1 MLSHSYWYFR
11 SKKLPQI
18 TNSSLQSPTKSPKK
32 RFPPI
37 ENGQESSPKKAAAA
51 AVGATKYGTWREL
64 QKLSKA
70 NMKERPAEEDTL
82 KEDVE
87 ALVAALEAVEERD
100 RAALADAAL
109 ESVRANRFL
118 CSLCSYESEY
128 LAYAVEVF
136 AGFGV
141 DEPDLNSRTQ
151 AG

>member
-1 MLSHSYWYFR
+1 M
-11 SKKLPQI
+11 
-18 TNSSLQSPTKSPKK
+18 QSPTKSPKK

-37 ENGQESSPKKAAAA
+37 ENGQASSPKKAAA

-82 KEDVE
+82 REDVE
-87 ALVAALEAVEERD
+87 ALVAELEAVEEAD
-100 RAALADAAL
+100 RAALADAAH
-109 ESVRANRFL
+109 EGVRANRFL
-118 CSLCSYESEY
+118 CSLCSHESEY

-141 DEPDLNSRTQ
+141 DEPELNSRTQ